1 MGKIKRLLDRFDEM
15 GRYPI
20 QELGY
25 SRTWLMFSY
34 LGAFLV
40 HRCTIADYFLY
51 HFYERNRRGRAE
63 FVTLY
68 DMRDIHR
75 KNPQTAFA
83 DFEEKDRFLDRFQAY
98 VHRDWIGRVCRNSR
112 EEFDAFADRHPRCI
126 IKPRTDSGGHGVELC
141 TITPNN
147 RDQVW
152 ERLTSQ
158 DMIAEELLEQ
168 CPEMAALHP
177 SSVNTVRALTIRGKL
192 CSAVLRM
199 GVGGGFVD
207 NGCSGGIF
215 AGLDVDT
222 GIVTTQGADLM
233 EHRFLLHPHHRPD
246 YPRLSGPPVG
256 TGAPDG
262 GGGGDP
268 GPQRHH
274 RGLGRGRHR
283 PGSCAYR
290 GQCLSQRADHAD
302 SRDAGTQAPVEQRPA
317 GLTAFC
323 PGAEAE
329 FSAPAPFFS
338 SFFLIFRPFCYRLS
352 KTCQDRWLPPPQSI
366 FSKER
371 SMYRSITLPNGA
383 KLLTEFVPGARTAAL
398 GFFVGTGSR
407 HERAAES
414 GAAHFIEHMSFKGTQ
429 RRDAGALARETDAIG
444 GQINAY
450 TTKELTCYYARCLDS
465 HLHRAIDLLSD
476 MLFHSRF
483 AQGDV
488 ELERGVILEEIG
500 MYEDTPEDLAAERLA
515 AAVYQGSPLSR
526 PILGKASTLNKMTGE
541 SLRAY
546 QEAHYRPGNLVT
558 ALTGSFTPQAV
569 EELRAILS
577 ELEPGHVPSCKGAR
591 YRPAFTVRRKPTEQN
606 HLILAFPAFSYL
618 DPRRYQLLLLNSILG
633 GGVSSRLFQELREKR
648 GLCYTTYSYVAD
660 HADTGLLGV
669 YTALSPELE
678 GEALDAACALLRE
691 LAEHGPTQ
699 EELERAREQVKASVL
714 MGLESIQARMSHLG
728 TSQLLYG
735 SVLEQDDILDAYD
748 AVTVP
753 QLRQMAEQ
761 IFDFSQLSLSAVG
774 RVPPAEEY
782 AQLLS
787 P

>member
-1 MGKIKRLLDRFDEM
+1 
-15 GRYPI
+15 
-20 QELGY
+20 
-25 SRTWLMFSY
+25 
-34 LGAFLV
+34 
-40 HRCTIADYFLY
+40 
-51 HFYERNRRGRAE
+51 
-63 FVTLY
+63 
-68 DMRDIHR
+68 
-75 KNPQTAFA
+75 
-83 DFEEKDRFLDRFQAY
+83 
-98 VHRDWIGRVCRNSR
+98 
-112 EEFDAFADRHPRCI
+112 
-126 IKPRTDSGGHGVELC
+126 
-141 TITPNN
+141 
-147 RDQVW
+147 
-152 ERLTSQ
+152 
-158 DMIAEELLEQ
+158 
-168 CPEMAALHP
+168 
-177 SSVNTVRALTIRGKL
+177 
-192 CSAVLRM
+192 
-199 GVGGGFVD
+199 
-207 NGCSGGIF
+207 
-215 AGLDVDT
+215 
-222 GIVTTQGADLM
+222 
-233 EHRFLLHPHHRPD
+233 
-246 YPRLSGPPVG
+246 
-256 TGAPDG
+256 
-262 GGGGDP
+262 
-268 GPQRHH
+268 
-274 RGLGRGRHR
+274 
-283 PGSCAYR
+283 
-290 GQCLSQRADHAD
+290 
-302 SRDAGTQAPVEQRPA
+302 
-317 GLTAFC
+317 
-323 PGAEAE
+323 
-329 FSAPAPFFS
+329 
-338 SFFLIFRPFCYRLS
+338 
-352 KTCQDRWLPPPQSI
+352 
-366 FSKER
+366 
-371 SMYRSITLPNGA
+371 MYRSITLPNGA

-414 GAAHFIEHMSFKGTQ
+414 GAAHFIEHMSFMGTQ

-699 EELERAREQVKASVL
+699 EELERAREQAKASVL

>member
-1 MGKIKRLLDRFDEM
+1 
-15 GRYPI
+15 
-20 QELGY
+20 
-25 SRTWLMFSY
+25 
-34 LGAFLV
+34 
-40 HRCTIADYFLY
+40 
-51 HFYERNRRGRAE
+51 
-63 FVTLY
+63 
-68 DMRDIHR
+68 
-75 KNPQTAFA
+75 
-83 DFEEKDRFLDRFQAY
+83 
-98 VHRDWIGRVCRNSR
+98 
-112 EEFDAFADRHPRCI
+112 
-126 IKPRTDSGGHGVELC
+126 
-141 TITPNN
+141 
-147 RDQVW
+147 
-152 ERLTSQ
+152 
-158 DMIAEELLEQ
+158 
-168 CPEMAALHP
+168 
-177 SSVNTVRALTIRGKL
+177 
-192 CSAVLRM
+192 
-199 GVGGGFVD
+199 
-207 NGCSGGIF
+207 
-215 AGLDVDT
+215 
-222 GIVTTQGADLM
+222 
-233 EHRFLLHPHHRPD
+233 
-246 YPRLSGPPVG
+246 
-256 TGAPDG
+256 
-262 GGGGDP
+262 
-268 GPQRHH
+268 
-274 RGLGRGRHR
+274 
-283 PGSCAYR
+283 
-290 GQCLSQRADHAD
+290 
-302 SRDAGTQAPVEQRPA
+302 
-317 GLTAFC
+317 
-323 PGAEAE
+323 
-329 FSAPAPFFS
+329 
-338 SFFLIFRPFCYRLS
+338 
-352 KTCQDRWLPPPQSI
+352 
-366 FSKER
+366 
-371 SMYRSITLPNGA
+371 MYRSITLPNGA

-483 AQGDV
+483 AQGYV

-699 EELERAREQVKASVL
+699 EELERAREQAKASVL

-753 QLRQMAEQ
+753 QLRQLAEQ